1 VSESEAHLLIRH
13 YCNSAVMKLLW
24 NHIIFELLLHL
35 HCKKI
40 SLLYYCVMFYKKIL
54 FLFFYL
60 QLSSLVNC
68 VTC

>member
-1 VSESEAHLLIRH
+1 MSESEAHLLIRH

-40 SLLYYCVMFYKKIL
+40 SLIL
-54 FLFFYL
+54 LCYVLQENTISVFLPTTLKF
-60 QLSSLVNC
+60 S
-68 VTC
+68 